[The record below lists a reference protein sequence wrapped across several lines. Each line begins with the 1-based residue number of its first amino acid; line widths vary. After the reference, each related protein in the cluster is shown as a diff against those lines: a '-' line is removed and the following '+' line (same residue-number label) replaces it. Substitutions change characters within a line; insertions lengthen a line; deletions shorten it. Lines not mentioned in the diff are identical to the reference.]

1 MERKIDI
8 LVVAVLI
15 VGVISGLVFTFKSEA
30 SSTNPTSSSVT
41 TKMPKTTAVT
51 TNTAKAT
58 TTTKVTTTVAETS
71 TVTTTTPVTTTTV
84 TTTTVPTTTTEETTT
99 TSSYVWNG
107 PALNSFSGMVSGPSG
122 NETYYN
128 LDMSGVISIMRSYGY
143 DYEYWIRDDGVKMYG
158 PYIMCAADLSIRPR
172 GSLVETSLGTAI
184 VCDTGGVVEWDNTR
198 LDIATTW

>member
-1 MERKIDI
+1 MERNDI
-8 LVVAVLI
+8 LIVAVLI

-30 SSTNPTSSSVT
+30 SSINPTSSSVT
-41 TKMPKTTAVT
+41 TKMTETTAVT
-51 TNTAKAT
+51 TKTANATTTAKAT
-58 TTTKVTTTVAETS
+58 TTAVETT

-99 TSSYVWNG
+99 TSSYVWDG
-107 PALNSFSGMVSGPSG
+107 PVLNPFDGIVSGPSG

-128 LDMSGVISIMRSYGY
+128 LDMSGVISIMQSSGY
-143 DYEYWIRDDGVKMYG
+143 DYQYWIRDDGVKMYG

-184 VCDTGGVVEWDNTR
+184 VCDTGGFVEWDNTR